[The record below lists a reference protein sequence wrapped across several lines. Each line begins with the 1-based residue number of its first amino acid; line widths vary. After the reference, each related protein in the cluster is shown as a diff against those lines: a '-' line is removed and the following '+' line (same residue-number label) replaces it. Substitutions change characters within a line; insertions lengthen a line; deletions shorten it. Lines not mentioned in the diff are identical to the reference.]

1 MPIYT
6 LSDDIVFPHPSLAS
20 EDGLLAVGGDL
31 RLERLILAYE
41 NGIFPWFNEED
52 PPLWWSPP
60 QRAVL
65 FPEEIKISKSMRQEL
80 RKSGYEVKFNT
91 DFISVIKNCQQIR
104 LDEEG
109 TWITQEF
116 IDVYTLLHK
125 MGIAHSVETYYEG
138 ELVGGLYGLTFG
150 DVFCGESMFSM
161 RSNASKI
168 ALIKLSERL
177 IEKEYQVIDCQ
188 IINPHLISM
197 GAKEIPRADF
207 LTILYDSLKNKKVDL
222 F

>member
-65 FPEEIKISKSMRQEL
+65 FPEEIKISKSMKQEL

-197 GAKEIPRADF
+197 GAREIPRADF
-207 LTILYDSLKNKKVDL
+207 LTILYDSLKTRK
-222 F
+222 

>member
-1 MPIYT
+1 MLIYT

>member
-1 MPIYT
+1 VPIYT

-65 FPEEIKISKSMRQEL
+65 FPEEIKISKSMKQEL

-197 GAKEIPRADF
+197 GAREIPRADF
-207 LTILYDSLKNKKVDL
+207 LTILYDSLKTRK
-222 F
+222 

>member
-197 GAKEIPRADF
+197 GAREIPRADF
-207 LTILYDSLKNKKVDL
+207 LTILYDSLKTRK
-222 F
+222 

>member
-125 MGIAHSVETYYEG
+125 MRIAHSVETYYEG

>member
-65 FPEEIKISKSMRQEL
+65 FPEEIKISKSMKQEL

-168 ALIKLSERL
+168 ALIKL
-177 IEKEYQVIDCQ
+177 YV
-188 IINPHLISM
+188 
-197 GAKEIPRADF
+197 
-207 LTILYDSLKNKKVDL
+207 
-222 F
+222 